1 MGEGELR
8 LHRALDVDQDRNT
21 VILLSKPEAKIFTFD
36 QVGDIDIN
44 QVCNVYSQWL
54 IRGVCVCVNRVA
66 SHPHSFPNI
75 VTFWI

>member
-54 IRGVCVCVNRVA
+54 IRGVGLIGWLA
-66 SHPHSFPNI
+66 TTPSFPDI